1 MKKSF
6 RISLLGS
13 AVCALLIFGACQSK
27 EKKAAADNAS
37 FNGSMRDLQESLE
50 NLLPMVVD
58 SNKYND
64 PANQETIKNQVHQL
78 AQLSTTVQHNP
89 SVAKRDP
96 SVTFL
101 SQAFAEDV
109 KKAEESL
116 RMGKREYARYSLM
129 NMTSYCIECH
139 TRTSTG
145 PSFQTQEFKQTLAS
159 LSPLER
165 GEFLLAT
172 RQFDGALKE
181 FNTFIDNRLK
191 EQKNFYEL
199 DKAVRD
205 CLAITVRYLRD
216 PKKSMVI
223 AEKIKN
229 AETAPYYLRQSAA
242 LWETAINEWSKEK
255 RNKKTS
261 AENLIKEAATLTKKG
276 MQNQIGMMDRGGDI
290 YFLRALSDLHLAMS
304 TPLKDNDLGEA
315 LYLTGIGYEGV
326 PDQTGSNMQESY
338 YESCIEKVPHSS
350 WSQKCYRRLEQSIY
364 MGYTGSS
371 GMSLPSDVR
380 KHLDDLQK
388 QAL

>member
-304 TPLKDNDLGEA
+304 TPLKDNDLG
-315 LYLTGIGYEGV
+315 
-326 PDQTGSNMQESY
+326 
-338 YESCIEKVPHSS
+338 
-350 WSQKCYRRLEQSIY
+350 
-364 MGYTGSS
+364 
-371 GMSLPSDVR
+371 
-380 KHLDDLQK
+380 
-388 QAL
+388 

>member
-1 MKKSF
+1 M
-6 RISLLGS
+6 IGMS
-13 AVCALLIFGACQSK
+13 AVCALSFFSACQSK
-27 EKKAAADNAS
+27 EKKAAQDKAS
-37 FNGSMRDLQESLE
+37 FNGSMRDLQHSLE
-50 NLLPMVVD
+50 DLLPMVVD
-58 SNKYND
+58 SSQYND
-64 PANQETIKNQVHQL
+64 PANRRKIKDQVHEL
-78 AQLSTTVQHNP
+78 VQLSTKVQHNP
-89 SVAKRDP
+89 SVAERDP

-101 SQAFAEDV
+101 SQAFAEDL

-116 RMGKREYARYSLM
+116 NMGKREYARYSLM
-129 NMTSYCIECH
+129 NVTSYCIECH

-181 FNTFIDNRLK
+181 LNTFIDLRLK

-216 PKKSMVI
+216 PKKSMAI

-229 AETAPYYLRQSAA
+229 APTAPYYLRQSAVAWEKA
-242 LWETAINEWSKEK
+242 LHEWMKEK
-255 RNKKTS
+255 KHKRTTPAALIS
-261 AENLIKEAATLTKKG
+261 QAEKLNQKG

-304 TPLKDNDLGEA
+304 TPLKGDELGKA
-315 LYLTGIGYEGV
+315 LYLTGVAYEGV
-326 PDQTGSNMQESY
+326 PDQTGSNMHENY
-338 YESCIEKVPHSS
+338 YESCIDRAPHSE
-350 WSQKCYRRLEQSIY
+350 WSKKCFRRLEESVY
-364 MGYTGSS
+364 AGYTGSS
-371 GMSLPSDVR
+371 GVSLPTDVR
-380 KHLDDLQK
+380 AHLDELQK
-388 QAL
+388 KAL

>member
-1 MKKSF
+1 MKKSQGHILAICVLF
-6 RISLLGS
+6 
-13 AVCALLIFGACQSK
+13 IFAACQSK

-37 FNGSMRDLQESLE
+37 FNGSMRDLQQSLE
-50 NLLPMVVD
+50 DLLPLVVD
-58 SNKYND
+58 SSKYND
-64 PANQETIKNQVHQL
+64 PANQETIKTQVHQL
-78 AQLSTTVQHNP
+78 AELSTKVQHNP

-101 SQAFAEDV
+101 SQAFTEDV
-109 KKAEESL
+109 KKAEDSL
-116 RMGKREYARYSLM
+116 KMGKREYARYSLM
-129 NMTSYCIECH
+129 NVTSYCIECH

-181 FNTFIDNRLK
+181 FNAFIDSRLK

-205 CLAITVRYLRD
+205 CLAITVRYMRD

-223 AEKIKN
+223 AEKIKK

-242 LWETAINEWSKEK
+242 LWETAITEWSKEK
-255 RNKKTS
+255 KSKKS
-261 AENLIKEAATLTKKG
+261 AEALIKEASKLTQKG
-276 MQNQIGMMDRGGDI
+276 LQNQISMMDRGGDI

-304 TPLKDNDLGEA
+304 TQLKGNSLGEA
-315 LYLTGIGYEGV
+315 LYLTGLSYEGV
-326 PDQTGSNMQESY
+326 PDQTGSNMHENY
-338 YESCIEKVPHSS
+338 YESCIEKVPHSE
-350 WSQKCYRRLEQSIY
+350 WSKKCYRRLEESVY

-371 GMSLPSDVR
+371 GTNLPSDVR
-380 KHLDDLQK
+380 QHLDNLQK